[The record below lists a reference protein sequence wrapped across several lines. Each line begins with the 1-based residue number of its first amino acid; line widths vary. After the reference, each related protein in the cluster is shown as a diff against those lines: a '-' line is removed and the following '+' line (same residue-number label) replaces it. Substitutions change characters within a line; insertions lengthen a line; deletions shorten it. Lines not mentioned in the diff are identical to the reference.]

1 MDYLVHR
8 PGPPL
13 ANHVEYLW
21 LIRDVPRHSL
31 ERIVPSGTLELVINL
46 EDDEVRICDDEGRVA
61 RQLDGAV
68 VSGVYRRYFVIDTR
82 AHAAMIGAHFRPG
95 CAAAVLGI
103 PPGELA
109 DLHVEL
115 VDLWSAEARAL
126 RERLGEAR
134 DPAEAFAEL
143 EAALCARLAR
153 SGDPTHAAVPH
164 ALALVARGANIGE
177 IAATVGLS
185 RRRLI
190 EVFTASVGVTP
201 KRMGRLLRLQ
211 RALASAQRGSDWT
224 SAALASGY
232 YDQAHLIRDC
242 NELAG
247 MPPSTLVSAS
257 TDVKPHHA
265 RAR

>member
-8 PGPPL
+8 PGAPL

-21 LIRDVPRHSL
+21 MIRDVPQHSL
-31 ERIVPSGTLELVINL
+31 ERIVPSGVLELVINL
-46 EDDEVRICDDEGRVA
+46 EEDHVRICDDDGRVV
-61 RQLDGAV
+61 RGLDGAV

-82 AHAAMIGAHFRPG
+82 EHAAMIGAHFRPG
-95 CAAAVLGI
+95 CAGAVLGI

-109 DLHVEL
+109 DRHVEL
-115 VDLWSAEARAL
+115 VDLWGAAAREL
-126 RERLGEAR
+126 RERLCEANG
-134 DPAEAFAEL
+134 PSEAFAVL
-143 EAALCARLAR
+143 EAALVARLAI
-153 SGDPTHAAVPH
+153 GGGTHEAIPH
-164 ALALVARGANIGE
+164 ALALVARSARIGE
-177 IAATVGLS
+177 VATAIGLS

-190 EVFTASVGVTP
+190 EVFTQDVGVTP

-211 RALASAQRGSDWT
+211 RALVAVERGIDWT
-224 SAALASGY
+224 AAALDSGY

-247 MPPSTLVSAS
+247 MPPSALVRAS
-257 TDVKPHHA
+257 TGVKPHHA